1 MVFEHSVSYL
11 WVCVAAE
18 GAKNFSWLW
27 LSLLRGWGSLT
38 MSLTDKFVY
47 VYMYVCMVRYRINL
61 RWLISIL
68 GSIFVLIVLLL
79 FCNGFIDYLQIFSYV
94 WPYSSEKLLKN
105 SINFHI
111 ILRDIFLEFVWLFEK
126 KFRPFFFVILRQ
138 ESKNFQGAICWNWLG
153 WRKTFI
159 LKNNRGS
166 RKKGFHINV
175 AFKFIY
181 KYYWVKEFPMCDLLE
196 LIRLKKNLHI
206 EE

>member
-11 WVCVAAE
+11 WVCMAAE
-18 GAKNFSWLW
+18 GAKNFSWPW

-94 WPYSSEKLLKN
+94 WPYNSEKLLKS

-111 ILRDIFLEFVWLFEK
+111 ILRDIFLEFIWLFEK
-126 KFRPFFFVILRQ
+126 KSRPFF
-138 ESKNFQGAICWNWLG
+138 S
-153 WRKTFI
+153 
-159 LKNNRGS
+159 
-166 RKKGFHINV
+166 
-175 AFKFIY
+175 
-181 KYYWVKEFPMCDLLE
+181 
-196 LIRLKKNLHI
+196 
-206 EE
+206 